1 MDARV
6 HGDRSTAPADDPARG
21 AGGPEPTPG
30 ELQPPPQVELPAWE
44 PSGAGGPTRTW
55 IAQALTGLGLLALV
69 TIHMIANHFIVPEGL
84 RDFAAV
90 VDYLSHPVILAIE
103 VTFLVVV
110 TWHGLL
116 GVRAILFDFGF
127 SPPTERRISRV
138 LVVLGVATVA
148 YGLWL
153 TSVIVSYR

>member
-1 MDARV
+1 MDARAAEE
-6 HGDRSTAPADDPARG
+6 RSTMPAHG
-21 AGGPEPTPG
+21 AAEDREVAEGAPG
-30 ELQPPPQVELPAWE
+30 ELLPPPQVDLPTWE
-44 PSGAGGPTRTW
+44 PSGTGGPTRSW
-55 IAQALTGLGLLALV
+55 VAQALTGVGLLALV
-69 TIHMIANHFIVPEGL
+69 TIHMIAHHFIVPEGL
-84 RDFAAV
+84 RNFADV
-90 VDYLSHPVILAIE
+90 IEYLSNPVIVGIE

-127 SPPTERRISRV
+127 SPATERRISRV
-138 LVVLGVATVA
+138 LLLLGVATVA